1 MAVDDFLEI
10 SGEVGIKSRS
20 AAQFFRVRLS
30 HGDGFEKQ
38 ATGS

>member
-30 HGDGFEKQ
+30 HGDGFGKQ